1 MNDMLRRALG
11 GVLFQVGEELCFLP
25 ASVAVKLMPAPRV
38 ARMPG
43 APAELR
49 GVALVDGEMIPV
61 VDVHVAADASTASPD
76 TEGDAML
83 VCKVHGESVGFVG
96 LHVVATGFFDVAK
109 SGEIAFGE
117 RVARSFDV
125 AAVIAKV
132 REGRWAV

>member
-1 MNDMLRRALG
+1 MSDILRRALG
-11 GVLFQVGEELCFLP
+11 GVMFHVGEELCFLP

-61 VDVHVAADASTASPD
+61 VDVQLASAAGAAALGA
-76 TEGDAML
+76 EGDAML
-83 VCKVHGESVGFVG
+83 VCKVHGEPVGFVG
-96 LHVVATGFFDVAK
+96 LQVVATGFFDVAP
-109 SGEIAFGE
+109 SGEMKLGE
-117 RVARSFDV
+117 QLARSFDA